1 MNAGK
6 VSIALSPY
14 EFGSVKGGYDVEEEL
29 SSAKVEHE
37 DRCALQVDDED
48 LARESG
54 DKEKERT

>member
-1 MNAGK
+1 
-6 VSIALSPY
+6 VL
-14 EFGSVKGGYDVEEEL
+14 ERTR
-29 SSAKVEHE
+29 SAEGIDADEVEHE